1 MNTIRHTLFLFAL
14 SVLFAGCVS
23 SPENKE
29 LPPPE
34 KPATAE
40 LHAQSAAWL
49 KNPEAAAPEAAPPE
63 GLHHRELSFES
74 EGGNRVMH
82 LDLPESVRETP
93 RPAVLLLHGADN
105 GTARFRAELAL
116 RADAIVA
123 APETP
128 WGSAPGD
135 ALAAYNHLC
144 TKADELGIDPER
156 IYLAGDSAGALLAL
170 SVAKEE
176 FETNG
181 EKPAGLLLFYPV
193 LSLEPDSRE
202 SWKRY
207 ETGFGFDPAELKQFA
222 EDWLPDAEQ
231 RKGMSAADVE
241 PGNLPPTLL
250 VVAGCDIV
258 RDQGLAFAADLR
270 KAGVPVR
277 VRRYSGAIHGFLTR
291 RGLDAFRQQAVT
303 DAASFLTGK

>member
-1 MNTIRHTLFLFAL
+1 MNTIKHTLLIFAL
-14 SVLFAGCVS
+14 PVLFAGCAS
-23 SPENKE
+23 APEKKE
-29 LPPPE
+29 SPPPE
-34 KPATAE
+34 KPAAAE

-49 KNPEAAAPEAAPPE
+49 KNPEAAAPEDAPPE
-63 GLHHRELSFES
+63 GLHRRELTFES

-93 RPAVLLLHGADN
+93 RPAVLLLHGIDN

-116 RADAIVA
+116 AADAVVA

-128 WGSAPGD
+128 WASAPGD

-156 IYLAGDSAGALLAL
+156 IYLAGDAAGALLAI

-207 ETGFGFDPAELKQFA
+207 GTGFGFDPAELKQFA
-222 EDWLPDAEQ
+222 EEWLPDADC
-231 RKGMSAADVE
+231 RKEMSAMDIE
-241 PGNLPPTLL
+241 PGNLPPTLI

-258 RDQGLAFAADLR
+258 RDQGLAFAARLS

-291 RGLDAFRQQAVT
+291 RGLDAFRRQGVA
-303 DAASFLTGK
+303 DAASFLSGK